1 MTLIAVMSSVH
12 HSINPDTARQE
23 KNRIH
28 WQCRRG
34 MLELDDMLQGFLEKV
49 FDELDAGERH
59 QFETLLRCHDNLLL
73 EYLMGRTV
81 PADPDTANVVNKIRA
96 AAQAQT

>member
-1 MTLIAVMSSVH
+1 LTSAVN
-12 HSINPDTARQE
+12 IQQE

-34 MLELDDMLQGFLEKV
+34 MLELDDMLQSFLEQAY
-49 FDELDAGERH
+49 DDLNSSERAH
-59 QFETLLRCHDNLLL
+59 FESLLNSHDNLLL
-73 EYLMGRTV
+73 EYFMGRTV

-96 AAQAQT
+96 AAQA